1 MRSRWISLLL
11 AAALLG
17 VGAAA
22 CAGRPARTA
31 PAAAPAAAA
40 AAAGAEALRFVV
52 YGDTRFT
59 DPAETDASA
68 PAARR
73 ALVAKIAEE
82 RPAAVFIDGD
92 LPWHGIGAD
101 YAQYREETGLWR
113 DQGIPVH
120 PALGNHEFASCAE
133 AECLERWWGAFPELR
148 GRRWY
153 ALELGPQLE
162 AIMLDSTASLLPGSE
177 QRAWLEARVGA
188 LGAQRRFVLVVLH
201 HPPVADLQI
210 GPAAG
215 HNPRPNERA
224 LAEYLEAAAAARSGA
239 RFVVV
244 AGHVHNYE
252 RFLRGGVTYL
262 VSGGGGAHP
271 YPVLRGAD
279 DLYQGSGFT
288 NFHYLRFELRG
299 DALTGE
305 MVRLDLPG
313 GGAPPRWEV
322 RDRFAVQ

>member
-1 MRSRWISLLL
+1 MPNRRTPLLL
-11 AAALLG
+11 AAALLAF
-17 VGAAA
+17 GAVA
-22 CAGRPARTA
+22 CAGRAARPVA
-31 PAAAPAAAA
+31 PAAPASAD
-40 AAAGAEALRFVV
+40 AGVLRFVV

-59 DPAETDASA
+59 DAAETEASS

-73 ALVAKIAEE
+73 ALVAQIAEE
-82 RPAAVFIDGD
+82 RPAALFIDGD
-92 LPWHGIGAD
+92 LPWHGVDAD

-113 DQGIPVH
+113 ERGIPVH
-120 PALGNHEFASCAE
+120 PALGNHEFANCAE
-133 AECLERWWGAFPELR
+133 ADCLERWWRTFPELR

-153 ALELGPQLE
+153 ALDLGPRLA
-162 AIMLDSTASLLPGSE
+162 AIILDSTASLMPGAE
-177 QRAWLEARVGA
+177 QRAWLEARIGA
-188 LGAQRRFVLVVLH
+188 LSAQTRFVLIVLH

-210 GPAAG
+210 GPAAS

-224 LAEYLEAAAAARSGA
+224 LAEYLEAAAARSGA
-239 RFVVV
+239 HFVVV

-271 YPVLRGAD
+271 YPVMRGAD

-313 GGAPPRWEV
+313 GGAAPRWEV
-322 RDRFAVQ
+322 RDRFSVP